1 MINSKFEPMIN
12 SKLEPVINSVLANLN
27 CWLKRI
33 GLASMLGKPNS

>member
-12 SKLEPVINSVLANLN
+12 SKLEPVINSELANFN

-33 GLASMLGKPNS
+33 GLASI